1 MTNLAAGVFLNWE
14 ELTGQS
20 KFVVDLVSVPIF
32 SAIAGLITN
41 WTGVIMLF
49 APVHFTGFYVPGLKK
64 VFPFLPRKLQILPT
78 FAPNGILGFQGF
90 IPCRAEKMSSLIV
103 DKSIARIGGI
113 GDFYNELEPETL
125 ADSIARAAR
134 PDIRRLTTEVIEKQ
148 HPQLW
153 RSLPQPLKEQVMRTV
168 DAELPAISRR
178 AFKKIGENI
187 DQLLDV
193 KLMTVNYL
201 RKRPDVL
208 VDIIKGMAV
217 PELRFMVRIGLM
229 GFPFG
234 ILLALWL
241 SFLHYSSD
249 HVKHAHE
256 LDPSAAYIALPGFLT
271 SILHFLPAW
280 LWVLVGAALIGI
292 IVNIIAIKVVFEPGE
307 PQPRYKYLWKQGL
320 FAQRQ
325 HEAAAE
331 LAQMLSLQVL
341 TVSNFA
347 DELLNGAGADKTRA
361 YVEEAVAEEAER
373 ILGPVLLVARNS
385 FGVVDVVGLE
395 KGASAAVVDF
405 APNVFYE
412 PEFNKEKAKKIDAFA
427 TEKFR
432 ELPPDEFGEMLYSAI
447 EQDAWLLYAHGGLLG
462 ILVGAMHILIFGA

>member
-1 MTNLAAGVFLNWE
+1 MATIAAGLFLNWE

-20 KFVVDLVSVPIF
+20 KFVVDLVSIPIF
-32 SAIAGLITN
+32 SAFAGLITN

-49 APVHFTGFYVPGLKK
+49 APVHFTGFYVPGLKRI
-64 VFPFLPRKLQILPT
+64 FPFLPRKLQILPT

-103 DKSIARIGGI
+103 DKSIYRIGGI
-113 GDFYNELEPETL
+113 GDFYNELDPDSLAET
-125 ADSIARAAR
+125 IANAAR

-153 RSLPQPLKEQVMRTV
+153 STLPYPVKEQVMRTV
-168 DAELPAISRR
+168 DDDLPALSKR

-208 VDIIKGMAV
+208 VSIIKGMAV
-217 PELRFMVRIGLM
+217 PELRFMVRIGLL
-229 GFPFG
+229 GAPLG
-234 ILLALWL
+234 VILALWL
-241 SFLHYSSD
+241 SLLHYSSD

-256 LDPSAAYIALPGFLT
+256 LDPSAAYIELPGILN
-271 SILHFLPAW
+271 SILHFLPSW
-280 LWVLVGAALIGI
+280 LWVLVGAAIIGI

-325 HEAAAE
+325 HEASAE
-331 LAQMLSLQVL
+331 LAQMLSVEVL
-341 TVSNFA
+341 TVTNFT

-373 ILGPVLLVARNS
+373 ILGPFMVMARNS
-385 FGVVDVVGLE
+385 FGFVDVEGLE
-395 KGASAAVVDF
+395 RGAGLAVVDF
-405 APNVFYE
+405 APAVLYS
-412 PEFNKEKAKKIDAFA
+412 PELNADKAKAIDTFA
-427 TEKFR
+427 TAKFR
-432 ELPPDEFGEMLYSAI
+432 ELPPDDFGEMLFSAI

-462 ILVGAMHILIFGA
+462 ILVGAVHILIFGA